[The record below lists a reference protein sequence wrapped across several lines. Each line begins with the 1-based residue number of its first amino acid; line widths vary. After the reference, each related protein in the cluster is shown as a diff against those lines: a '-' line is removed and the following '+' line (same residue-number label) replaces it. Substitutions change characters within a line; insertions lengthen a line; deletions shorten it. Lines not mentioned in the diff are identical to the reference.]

1 MAKFAKIVLN
11 GVEAR
16 RESPARSKDMAV
28 SVSIDGLKK
37 TKEGIDAS
45 FTYLVKYQ
53 PGVGFLKMVGYVTIK
68 GQKKEIDSLIAQ
80 WRKTKRM
87 DKEKAQKLINLITY
101 VAGVNGIFAAKTLN
115 LDPPFMTPRFEV
127 NM

>member
-1 MAKFAKIVLN
+1 MAKFARIVLN

-16 RESPARSKDMAV
+16 RESPARSKDMSI

-53 PGVGFLKMVGYVTIK
+53 PGVGFLKMVGYATLT
-68 GQKKEIDSLIAQ
+68 GQKKELDSLITE
-80 WRKTKRM
+80 WRKKKKM
-87 DKEKAQKLINLITY
+87 DKDKAQKLINLITY

-115 LDPPFMTPRFEV
+115 LEPPFMTPRFEV
-127 NM
+127 EM

>member
-1 MAKFAKIVLN
+1 MAKFARIVLN

-16 RESPARSKDMAV
+16 RESPAKSKDMSI

-53 PGVGFLKMVGYVTIK
+53 PGVGFLKMVGYATIK
-68 GQKKEIDSLIAQ
+68 GQKKELDSLIGE
-80 WRKTKRM
+80 WRKKKKM
-87 DKEKAQKLINLITY
+87 DKDKAQKLINLITY
-101 VAGVNGIFAAKTLN
+101 VAGINGIFAAKTLN
-115 LDPPFMTPRFEV
+115 LEPPFMTPRFEV
-127 NM
+127 NI